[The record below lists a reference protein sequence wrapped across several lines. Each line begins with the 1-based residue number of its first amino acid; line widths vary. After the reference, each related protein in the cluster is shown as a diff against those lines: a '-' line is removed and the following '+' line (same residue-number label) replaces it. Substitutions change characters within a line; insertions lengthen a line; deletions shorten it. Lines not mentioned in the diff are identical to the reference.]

1 MSSPAAL
8 ATLLRYQSSW
18 VLAQNG
24 TATSFPFHVAP
35 SHRRL
40 DRVLGEAGDHRRAAP
55 GPGTWPRRTRR
66 RTRGR
71 CSSGRCRS
79 RLAASRRSSCW
90 RWSLALLGSSCT
102 RMAYLPPAASVHSL
116 AIWACPFLV
125 GSDPPPSGL
134 MYHVRVGLPP
144 AELSLVPQAATPG
157 PTVALTA
164 RTAATAL
171 LLRIVALSAGVRR
184 VHAASAGATSKA
196 PGTEVRSLRSR
207 PRRATGVHLRRD
219 VRHPRQDGS
228 SALARAPAASARWNG
243 RKSPLRLWPSVPK
256 PPPPGL
262 ARPGR
267 RGAPRRT
274 APRRTA
280 PPRQVRVTNPWET
293 SQLSATSPGSCPSTS
308 MRALRVT
315 SVLSSSLRE
324 TAANRSAIWGWPSS
338 PARGRSVPRCRRG
351 RSGGRP

>member
-8 ATLLRYQSSW
+8 ATDLRYQSSW

-24 TATSFPFHVAP
+24 TATSLPFHVAP
-35 SHRRL
+35 ST
-40 DRVLGEAGDHRRAAP
+40 AALTVSAVKP
-55 GPGTWPRRTRR
+55 ATMACGTGARNSASANSATN
-66 RTRGR
+66 TG
-71 CSSGRCRS
+71 S
-79 RLAASRRSSCW
+79 RLIRSMPESPAASRRSSCS

-228 SALARAPAASARWNG
+228 SAPARAPAAGARWNS

-315 SVLSSSLRE
+315 SVLSSS
-324 TAANRSAIWGWPSS
+324 S
-338 PARGRSVPRCRRG
+338 RRG
-351 RSGGRP
+351 HGLHQRPRRGLVSAR